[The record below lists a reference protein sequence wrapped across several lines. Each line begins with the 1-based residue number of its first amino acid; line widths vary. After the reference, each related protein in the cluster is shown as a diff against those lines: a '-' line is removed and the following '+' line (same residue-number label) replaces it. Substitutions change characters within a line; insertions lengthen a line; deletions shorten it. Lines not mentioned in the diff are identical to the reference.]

1 MAESFTTL
9 AKESTGNKLRENT
22 KTINANVVNE
32 QSEFQTA
39 RQTYLVIAAD
49 CAFAASKHHL
59 SIFNGVGSGKVIRI
73 SKLFMTNMLLN
84 VTVSGGVR
92 RLDVKKATVVSGG
105 TDLTPVKHDT
115 INDDIP
121 AQILIKTGATV
132 TDGALLFPLIFPD
145 DEMLLTQNS
154 MAQQIFSGINWI
166 PEGLE
171 IQEFTLNE
179 GEGVTIKQIT
189 SSVVGVTT
197 WIVAFTLE

>member
-171 IQEFTLNE
+171 IQGFTLNE